1 MLCRFQDTKEP
12 PTSALFPYPAI
23 SFWSFAYTTPKTET
37 TYYAAT
43 LNRFFAKYY
52 NMLAPLYNNTAHAF
66 SNMQYDFYLCFKYIN
81 VYPVLIMRYLFVTHA
96 HGWQARVYS
105 FPREGIFRFLKIQG
119 KGYAGFRRYF
129 PYGLH
134 APYGG
139 GAKRGFEPKFW
150 LLPL

>member
-23 SFWSFAYTTPKTET
+23 SFWSFPYTTPKTET

-52 NMLAPLYNNTAHAF
+52 NVLAPLYNNTAHAF

-81 VYPVLIMRYLFVTHA
+81 VYPVLIMRYLFV
-96 HGWQARVYS
+96 
-105 FPREGIFRFLKIQG
+105 IQV
-119 KGYAGFRRYF
+119 KTNIS
-129 PYGLH
+129 LISV
-134 APYGG
+134 
-139 GAKRGFEPKFW
+139 
-150 LLPL
+150 